1 MKEMLKKIKSRCST
15 LKIKSRRVIVGCSHH
30 SSASS
35 QPINRG
41 CRAPLRS
48 WRLAATWDATENL
61 GNPPNPLWTL
71 CKETITHGRRGC
83 QIYCH
88 RVLIFRL
95 SLLLLKIKTMAETR
109 DSANAQPTAAPHPAE
124 PAEGQAAP
132 VVAAD
137 GEVGQS
143 VD

>member
-1 MKEMLKKIKSRCST
+1 
-15 LKIKSRRVIVGCSHH
+15 
-30 SSASS
+30 
-35 QPINRG
+35 
-41 CRAPLRS
+41 
-48 WRLAATWDATENL
+48 
-61 GNPPNPLWTL
+61 
-71 CKETITHGRRGC
+71 
-83 QIYCH
+83 
-88 RVLIFRL
+88 VLIFRL

-109 DSANAQPTAAPHPAE
+109 ASANAQPTAAPHPAE